1 MKKTFPLLLFT
12 FSLLF
17 SGCSPNNSSEQTTYH
32 KDGRA
37 KPKVAL
43 LPVIDSSESS
53 LPWSL
58 SQEFT
63 EGLQGRF
70 LKQSNLFLLH
80 DYNVIRLKK
89 GINPFTEESS
99 WLQEME
105 SSAEFVVFVEI
116 AEHSLIPKTDESL
129 FNISNAPSYHLNVN
143 VRVKVV
149 DMRQK
154 QPKTILQ
161 EIFQENYT
169 IPWQLSSIDYSKT
182 SWGKTS
188 FFISPMGL
196 AHAGLMR
203 KISAQI
209 EDYILLAQIR

>member
-1 MKKTFPLLLFT
+1 MKKNFLWLLLT
-12 FSLLF
+12 LTLLA
-17 SGCSPNNSSEQTTYH
+17 SGCNSITSPQQYTYH

-43 LPVIDSSESS
+43 LPVIDSSESD

-58 SQEFT
+58 SKEFT

-70 LKQSNLFLLH
+70 VKQSNLFLLH
-80 DYNVIRLKK
+80 DYNLVRLKK
-89 GINPFTEESS
+89 SLNPFTEESS

-105 SSAEFVVFVEI
+105 TSAEFVVFVEL
-116 AEHSLIPKTDESL
+116 AEHHLISKIDESL
-129 FNISNAPSYHLNVN
+129 FNITNAPSYNLSVN

-149 DMRQK
+149 DIRQK

-161 EIFQENYT
+161 EMFQENYT
-169 IPWQLSSIDYSKT
+169 IPWQLSSIDYEKT
-182 SWGKTS
+182 TWGKTS

-196 AHAGLMR
+196 AHAGLIR
-203 KISAQI
+203 KISQQI
-209 EDYILLAQIR
+209 EDYILLAQTR